1 LNLNE
6 LHEAYLKDPLLVDEF
21 ASELTSFITR
31 TVKSECKRHSAST
44 YDSIEDAIGES
55 LLDVW
60 EALGTFDSARSQFT
74 TWVTTIVLRNIA
86 DIYRKYNKRQELSID
101 PDYSITHH
109 EKGPTTKLSLD
120 KLISELNDEDK
131 SFVLMKMRGLSELE
145 LDTFFTRKQGW
156 ANDKWRYLKVKLHA
170 LNYGF

>member
-55 LLDVW
+55 LLEVW
-60 EALGTFDSARSQFT
+60 GQLSTYQIDKSAFT
-74 TWVTTIVLRNIA
+74 TWVTTIVLRNIT

-109 EKGPTTKLSLD
+109 EKGPVTKLSLD
-120 KLISELNDEDK
+120 KLVSELNDEDK